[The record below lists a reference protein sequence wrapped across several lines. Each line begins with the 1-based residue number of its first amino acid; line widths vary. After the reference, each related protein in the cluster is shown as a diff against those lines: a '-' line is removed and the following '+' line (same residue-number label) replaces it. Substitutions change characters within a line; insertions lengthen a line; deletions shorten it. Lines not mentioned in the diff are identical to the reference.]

1 MNRHPP
7 HPGYYPYKTRGSPRP
22 ITPRPNRGR
31 GDARAPAPMARRDPS
46 ISSPPVVSKA
56 TPREKGKDIKK
67 ENTSICTPK
76 RKMEATSKALSK
88 AKAKRSQGEAAS
100 RDSPGMLCIT
110 EAYPPPPV
118 IDVWSTLMKAH
129 DLNPKDGL
137 PLQRNN
143 MYFVWMPN
151 ASWANDGRIQGY
163 VLTVEGKR
171 GYGKFGATPVIPD
184 MFPATKMFYGTL
196 CIRLPN
202 IVRSSRKFSR
212 RRKRMTKIHE
222 TSPIDALSSMTP
234 REIEEQLN
242 KVLSDETDFSSDGS
256 FAGFYTSIDPN
267 RNNETN
273 VWIVVQTGDRD
284 ISRSTWYFLKGL
296 YNPSALNDAKR
307 RSRKGD
313 DHPFIIA
320 QQKLEETYQHMRTRF
335 RENQDEGAAFDLV
348 NGEKKEENIE
358 EMKSKKRRPQ
368 RRKRT
373 RKPAKEFYSDEEYE
387 ESDDS
392 SYGSDEDDEE
402 EYIEDE
408 TDLVPVEDRL
418 QRCLLED
425 DEKKAWKYV
434 RVLDQIYKQSISFL
448 PEGASPESVGI
459 ERPKFLSSRNEPV
472 SWENDIVNESSF
484 LMEMERQVRLKRWLI
499 ANKLAGILGYDLA
512 LDFTI
517 HPEKRD
523 VDNHPNVVHVTSNT
537 FYFNK
542 KNAKTTYYCGCF
554 RRRDVTGAIPVPI
567 SPLCGISILFG
578 PGSGGLFSSTKIQC
592 PVTDFGTEDVYVK
605 NSYSTID
612 KDEDM
617 GGIWSLKNE
626 PHDSVDC
633 FGAFPY
639 GTGRKASYLNL
650 RPSFRGGGGVH
661 TRTTIGQV
669 PVIQPEQWGPRGLWI
684 LSGRPENVTM
694 NTPFSSFSS
703 SMLVTWQDK
712 RYKSHPRLAEDM
724 FRCRGPSFQMR
735 EINLGRRPTL
745 PTLHLIPQAIQM
757 ASPIDPGA

>member
-1 MNRHPP
+1 
-7 HPGYYPYKTRGSPRP
+7 
-22 ITPRPNRGR
+22 
-31 GDARAPAPMARRDPS
+31 MARRGPS
-46 ISSPPVVSKA
+46 TSSPPVVSKA
-56 TPREKGKDIKK
+56 PLRAKGKEK
-67 ENTSICTPK
+67 EEKPSLPPPK
-76 RKMEATSKALSK
+76 RKTEATSKALAK

-118 IDVWSTLMKAH
+118 IDVWGKLMKAH
-129 DLNPKDGL
+129 DLKPTDGL

-171 GYGKFGATPVIPD
+171 GHGKFGSTPVIPD

-234 REIEEQLN
+234 HEIEEQLN
-242 KVLSDETDFSSDGS
+242 NALSDETDFSSDGS
-256 FAGFYTSIDPN
+256 FAGFYTSVDPK
-267 RNNETN
+267 RDNETN

-296 YNPSALNDAKR
+296 YNPSALSDAKR

-313 DHPFIIA
+313 DHPFIA
-320 QQKLEETYQHMRTRF
+320 SQQQLEETYQRMRTRF
-335 RENQDEGAAFDLV
+335 RDNQDDGAVFDLV
-348 NGEKKEENIE
+348 EKKKKREEE
-358 EMKSKKRRPQ
+358 EEGKSKKRRPQ

-373 RKPAKEFYSDEEYE
+373 RKPAQEFYSDDSDEEDESE
-387 ESDDS
+387 ES
-392 SYGSDEDDEE
+392 SYGSEDTEEDDEE

-408 TDLVPVEDRL
+408 TDLVSVEDRL
-418 QRCLLED
+418 QRCLMEEE
-425 DEKKAWKYV
+425 EKKAWKYV

-448 PEGASPESVGI
+448 PDGASPDSVGI
-459 ERPKFLSSRNEPV
+459 ERPKFLSSRKEPV
-472 SWENDIVNESSF
+472 SWESDVVGESSF

-512 LDFTI
+512 LDFNI

-523 VDNHPNVVHVTSNT
+523 VDTHRNVVHVTSNT

-567 SPLCGISILFG
+567 SPLGGISMLFG
-578 PGSGGLFSSTKIQC
+578 PGSGGLDSSTSTKIRR
-592 PVTDFGTEDVYVK
+592 PVIESGVDRVYVK
-605 NSYSTID
+605 RSFTYID

-617 GGIWSLKNE
+617 GGLWSLKNE

-650 RPSFRGGGGVH
+650 SPSSRGGGSGGGP
-661 TRTTIGQV
+661 TRTTIGKV
-669 PVIQPEQWGPRGLWI
+669 PVLQPEQWGPRGLWI
-684 LSGRPENVTM
+684 LSGRQDNATM
-694 NTPFSSFSS
+694 NTPFSSFTS

-712 RYKSHPRLAEDM
+712 RYRTHPRLSVDM
-724 FRCRGPSFQMR
+724 FRYRGPSFQMR

-745 PTLHLIPQAIQM
+745 PTLHLTPQAIQM
-757 ASPIDPGA
+757 ASPIDPDA